1 MSDYIAA
8 LAVVHL
14 EPHVLRERLS
24 QWLAAGREGCWA
36 STLEQDP

>member
-24 QWLAAGREGCWA
+24 QWLAAGRESCWA
-36 STLEQDP
+36 TMLEEER